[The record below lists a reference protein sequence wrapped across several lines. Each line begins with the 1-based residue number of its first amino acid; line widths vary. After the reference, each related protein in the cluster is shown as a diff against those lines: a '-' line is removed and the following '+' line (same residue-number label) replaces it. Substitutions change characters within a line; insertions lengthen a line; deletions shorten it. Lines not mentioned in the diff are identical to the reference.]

1 MVTIFPLTFYL
12 LIKFFGKEF
21 DDYAENNPK
30 VPLAI
35 IAFFHFTNDH
45 FFKLLILFFSLYA
58 LQDYGIISAFFANL
72 LSIFILIFLAWWAYS
87 DEKSETKK
95 LIRKKYSE
103 SKKNLEKIDVK
114 PFYKKWEFYIWAII
128 FILLVIFV
136 KG

>member
-1 MVTIFPLTFYL
+1 MVIIFPLTFYL

-21 DDYAENNPK
+21 DDYAEKNPK

-35 IAFFHFTNDH
+35 LAFFHFINDH
-45 FFKLLILFFSLYA
+45 TVKLLILFFSLYA
-58 LQDYGIISAFFANL
+58 LQFSGIISAFFANL

-95 LIRKKYSE
+95 LIRKRYSE

-128 FILLVIFV
+128 LILLFLFIE
-136 KG
+136 G